1 MQKVREQLNE
11 THFLYQY
18 PDGFSFGTDAV
29 LLAGFIRPRRGHV
42 GVEFGTG
49 TGIIPLLL
57 AMHKSFSHITALEIQ
72 ADYAALARENVEANG
87 FSDRITVLQGD
98 LKQAKALIGGPV
110 DFVFTNPPY
119 MKRDSGKGNES
130 ERKRIARHEIL
141 CDLDDICRSAAS
153 LLQDK
158 GEFYAVY
165 RTERLAEMIFSLKS
179 VGLEPKT
186 LVMVT
191 PKPSSQPELFL
202 LRAVKGARPGLRTR
216 PPFII
221 QDENGEKS
229 DECRLLYETG
239 VLSHGEGV

>member
-1 MQKVREQLNE
+1 MQKVREQLNDK
-11 THFLYQY
+11 HFLYQY

-29 LLAGFIRPRRGHV
+29 LLAGFIRPRRRWV

-57 AMHKSFSHITALEIQ
+57 AMHKDFAHVTALEIQ
-72 ADYAALARENVEANG
+72 EDYAALARENVAANG
-87 FSDRITVLQGD
+87 FEDRITVLQGD
-98 LKQAKALIGGPV
+98 LKQAKELIGGPV
-110 DFVFTNPPY
+110 DFVFSNPPY
-119 MKRDSGKGNES
+119 MKRDTGKENDN
-130 ERKRIARHEIL
+130 ERKRIARHEVT
-141 CDLDDICRSAAS
+141 CDLDDVCRAAAS

-158 GEFYAVY
+158 GEFYAIY

-191 PKPSSQPELFL
+191 PKPSSLPELFL

-216 PPFII
+216 PAFII

-229 DECRLLYETG
+229 EECRLLYETG